1 MGGRHLKPFLTVYGH
16 VTLDQILT
24 VRRFPRDNTSEDVL
38 TKSSSLGGTGTNIA
52 VTAATLGCPTAIA
65 AFVGKDF
72 PDGYR
77 RFIEDSGLDMDEFV
91 TLDGFDTSTCVIV
104 NDPALTQKVLFYQGP
119 QGFAE
124 DTGMMLNEKARQSD
138 YVHFC
143 TGQPSYYLRIMESLD
158 RGNSVSLDPAQESHR
173 IWNTECFVPALKM
186 SDSLFCNNYE
196 AESLVKYAGVSDI
209 LDADVGMVV
218 CTCGSKGSRVRIGDE
233 RFDIPVVK
241 ADRVVDA
248 TGAGD
253 SFRAGYYAALYR
265 GYERHEALLIA
276 STVASFTVETIGAMS
291 RIPSWDSVMERAEP
305 YLSEL
310 S

>member
-38 TKSSSLGGTGTNIA
+38 TKASSLGGTGTNIA

-72 PDGYR
+72 PDNYR
-77 RFIEDSGLDMDEFV
+77 RFVEDSGLDTEEFV
-91 TLDGFDTSTCVIV
+91 TVDGFDTSTCVIV
-104 NDPALTQKVLFYQGP
+104 NDPDLTQKVLFYQGP
-119 QGFAE
+119 QGFAD
-124 DTGMMLNEKARQSD
+124 DTGVMLNAKAKQSD
-138 YVHFC
+138 FVHFC
-143 TGQPSYYLRIMESLD
+143 TGQPSYYIRVMGSLGKD
-158 RGNSVSLDPAQESHR
+158 NSISLDPAQESHR
-173 IWNTECFVPALKM
+173 IWNADCFLPALKM

-196 AESLVKYAGVSDI
+196 AESLSKYAGVSDI
-209 LDADVGMVV
+209 LDVDADMVV
-218 CTCGSKGSRVRIGDE
+218 CTYGSKGSRVRIGEE
-233 RFDIPVVK
+233 RFDVPVVK
-241 ADRVVDA
+241 ADKVVDA

-265 GYERHEALLIA
+265 GHAKHEALVIA
-276 STVASFTVETIGAMS
+276 SAVASFTVETVGAMS